1 MFPYHLYTNL
11 KLWRP
16 ISLLILILFT
26 CVLSENAWNR
36 KWVKWHGMADK
47 TPKMRHRAS
56 LTFGQMRCMVRL
68 TFGQMYLPK
77 WFQWNA
83 QKIFLKYIKLSNPKN
98 SNKSI
103 LSDWEPSEIYICI
116 SFLYKCENLEV
127 YISLNIDMFYIY
139 LSRNAW
145 NRLWV
150 KWHGMADEP
159 PGSDFGLGWHFVRWL
174 VGWPFAAG

>member
-1 MFPYHLYTNL
+1 MLGIDSGWSDMAWQTKPPRWDIGPIWHLV
-11 KLWRP
+11 WWDVW
-16 ISLLILILFT
+16 S
-26 CVLSENAWNR
+26 
-36 KWVKWHGMADK
+36 G
-47 TPKMRHRAS
+47 
-56 LTFGQMRCMVRL
+56 L

-98 SNKSI
+98 SNKPI
-103 LSDWEPSEIYICI
+103 LSDWEPSEIYISI
-116 SFLYKCENLEV
+116 SFLYKCENLEA